1 MTQHRIV
8 VMDPERRVRIE
19 AFGRISP
26 ETFPSIKS
34 ALEEIARLL
43 KAGGVVSLQAETVG
57 SRRAKT

>member
-1 MTQHRIV
+1 
-8 VMDPERRVRIE
+8 MDPERRVRIE

-26 ETFPSIKS
+26 ETFPNIKS